1 MYQSLF
7 VDVADNFIEY
17 IQLLDA
23 DEIEQLDDDL
33 KVNRYG
39 VKCLLEI
46 ENASEMLTTFQ
57 MF

>member
-33 KVNRYG
+33 KVNGYG

>member
-23 DEIEQLDDDL
+23 DEIEQFDDDL
-33 KVNRYG
+33 KVNGYG